1 MLSFV
6 CICSMFVVIQAQYIR
21 LVLYILILYHTVV
34 KKCSNKL
41 DDTVTIQDRL
51 KQVFDALGITIYQI
65 AKELGENP
73 SKFYNI
79 LNGRAKPSYD
89 TIMSL
94 LACYPQISADYLIR
108 GILPVLNS
116 PEANAKMMVSDDDTI
131 EVPFVPVRFYAT
143 FVESYSEG
151 GNTTDAET
159 FRVRK
164 PVLKGHKQA
173 VVLEISGNSMSP
185 QLAHGAKVLA
195 VPVSENNWEYQSGGV
210 YAVMYRD
217 YFVVKRIRDNEL
229 LTRKYLTLHS
239 DNPNGGNVTVPLQ
252 DIRGLWKIVSIVEAP
267 VE

>member
-1 MLSFV
+1 MND
-6 CICSMFVVIQAQYIR
+6 A
-21 LVLYILILYHTVV
+21 
-34 KKCSNKL
+34 
-41 DDTVTIQDRL
+41 VTIQDRL

-116 PEANAKMMVSDDDTI
+116 PEPNAKMMSSDDETV

-143 FVESYSEG
+143 FVESYADGSSASE
-151 GNTTDAET
+151 TES

-164 PVLKGHKQA
+164 PVMKGHRQA

-195 VPVSENNWEYQSGGV
+195 VRISESDWEYQSGGV

-229 LTRKYLTLHS
+229 ITRKYLTLHS

-252 DIRGLWKIVSIVEAP
+252 DIRGMWKIVTIVEAP

>member
-1 MLSFV
+1 M
-6 CICSMFVVIQAQYIR
+6 
-21 LVLYILILYHTVV
+21 
-34 KKCSNKL
+34 
-41 DDTVTIQDRL
+41 TIQDRL

-94 LACYPQISADYLIR
+94 LACYPQISADFLIR
-108 GILPVLNS
+108 GIMPVLNS
-116 PEANAKMMVSDDDTI
+116 PEANARLAPTESDDTI
-131 EVPFVPVRFYAT
+131 EIPFVPVKFYAT
-143 FVESYSEG
+143 FVESYS
-151 GNTTDAET
+151 DASSTADVES

-164 PVLKGHKQA
+164 PVVKGHKNP
-173 VVLEISGNSMSP
+173 VVLEISGSSMSP
-185 QLAHGAKVLA
+185 QLTHGAKVLA

-252 DIRGLWKIVSIVEAP
+252 DIRGIWKIVSIVEAP

>member
-1 MLSFV
+1 MSIIVCLRNTGAIYNTCIALSFISAIIMEKCLNKTDSTV
-6 CICSMFVVIQAQYIR
+6 SIQI
-21 LVLYILILYHTVV
+21 
-34 KKCSNKL
+34 
-41 DDTVTIQDRL
+41 RL

-94 LACYPQISADYLIR
+94 LTCYPHISADFLIR
-108 GILPVLNS
+108 GVMPVLSS
-116 PEANAKMMVSDDDTI
+116 PEANAVMASTDDDTV

-143 FVESYSEG
+143 FVESYADRMG
-151 GNTTDAET
+151 TTDTEL

-164 PVLKGHKQA
+164 PVTKGHKHA
-173 VVLEISGNSMSP
+173 VVLEISGSSMSP

-195 VPVSENNWEYQSGGV
+195 VPVNQSDWEYQSGGV
-210 YAVMYRD
+210 FAVMYRD

-252 DIRGLWKIVSIVEAP
+252 DIRGLWKIVTIVEAP

>member
-1 MLSFV
+1 M
-6 CICSMFVVIQAQYIR
+6 INCSDKIEDPM
-21 LVLYILILYHTVV
+21 
-34 KKCSNKL
+34 
-41 DDTVTIQDRL
+41 TIQDRL

-108 GILPVLNS
+108 GNLPVLNS
-116 PEANAKMMVSDDDTI
+116 PEANANMVSADEATVEI
-131 EVPFVPVRFYAT
+131 PFVPVRFYAT
-143 FVESYSEG
+143 FVESFADG
-151 GNTTDAET
+151 GNALET
-159 FRVRK
+159 EPFRVRK
-164 PVLKGHKQA
+164 PVVKGHKNA
-173 VVLEISGNSMSP
+173 VILEISGNSMSP

-195 VPVSENNWEYQSGGV
+195 VPVSESDWQYQSGGV

-217 YFVVKRIRDNEL
+217 YFVVKRVRDNEL
-229 LTRKYLTLHS
+229 ITRNYLTLHS

-252 DIRGLWKIVSIVEAP
+252 DMRGMWKIVTIVEAP

>member
-1 MLSFV
+1 MAEN
-6 CICSMFVVIQAQYIR
+6 CS
-21 LVLYILILYHTVV
+21 
-34 KKCSNKL
+34 KKIDNA
-41 DDTVTIQDRL
+41 VTIQDRL
-51 KQVFDALGITIYQI
+51 KHIFDALGITIYQI

-108 GILPVLNS
+108 GITPVLNTT
-116 PEANAKMMVSDDDTI
+116 ETNVRLMISDDDTV
-131 EVPFVPVRFYAT
+131 EVPFVPVKFYAS
-143 FVESYSEG
+143 FVESYAEG
-151 GNTTDAET
+151 SSTTDGEL

-164 PVLKGHKQA
+164 PVTKGHKNA

-195 VPVSENNWEYQSGGV
+195 VPVNESNWEYQSGGV

-229 LTRKYLTLHS
+229 ITRKYLTLHS

-252 DIRGLWKIVSIVEAP
+252 DIRGIWKIVTIVEAP

>member
-1 MLSFV
+1 MEK
-6 CICSMFVVIQAQYIR
+6 R
-21 LVLYILILYHTVV
+21 LVKIDGTV
-34 KKCSNKL
+34 S
-41 DDTVTIQDRL
+41 IQSRL

-116 PEANAKMMVSDDDTI
+116 PEANAVISNSDEDTM

-143 FVESYSEG
+143 FVESYADGIGTMDSEM
-151 GNTTDAET
+151 

-164 PVLKGHKQA
+164 PVTKGHKHA

-195 VPVSENNWEYQSGGV
+195 VPINQSDWEYQSGGV
-210 YAVMYRD
+210 FAVMYRD

-229 LTRKYLTLHS
+229 ITRKYLTLHS

-252 DIRGLWKIVSIVEAP
+252 DIRGLWKIVTIVESP

>member
-1 MLSFV
+1 ME
-6 CICSMFVVIQAQYIR
+6 
-21 LVLYILILYHTVV
+21 
-34 KKCSNKL
+34 KKCSEKM
-41 DDTVTIQDRL
+41 DKVASIQDRL

-94 LACYPQISADYLIR
+94 LTCYPQISADYLIR
-108 GILPVLNS
+108 GMLPVLNS
-116 PEANAKMMVSDDDTI
+116 PEANAAVTDTDEDTL
-131 EVPFVPVRFYAT
+131 EVPFVPVRFYAS
-143 FVESYSEG
+143 FVESYGDGTGS
-151 GNTTDAET
+151 TDMEP
-159 FRVRK
+159 FRIRK
-164 PVLKGHKQA
+164 AVARGHKHA

-195 VPVSENNWEYQSGGV
+195 VPVSENDWVYQSGGV

-229 LTRKYLTLHS
+229 LTRKFLTLHS

-252 DIRGLWKIVSIVEAP
+252 DIRGLWKIVMIVEAP

>member
-1 MLSFV
+1 M
-6 CICSMFVVIQAQYIR
+6 
-21 LVLYILILYHTVV
+21 
-34 KKCSNKL
+34 KKCL
-41 DDTVTIQDRL
+41 DDMSKPVAIQERL

-89 TIMSL
+89 TMMSL
-94 LACYPQISADYLIR
+94 LTCYPQISADYLIR

-116 PEANAKMMVSDDDTI
+116 ADSNARISTADDDTV
-131 EVPFVPVRFYAT
+131 EVPFVPVRFYAS
-143 FVESYSEG
+143 FVESFADG
-151 GNTTDAET
+151 TNTMDIEP

-164 PVLKGHKQA
+164 TVTKGHKNS
-173 VVLEISGNSMSP
+173 VVIEISGNSMSP

-195 VPVSENNWEYQSGGV
+195 VPVSESDWEYQSGGV
-210 YAVMYRD
+210 FAVMYRD

-229 LTRKYLTLHS
+229 ITRKYLTLHS
-239 DNPNGGNVTVPLQ
+239 DNPNGGNVTVALQ
-252 DIRGLWKIVSIVEAP
+252 DIRGLWKIVTIVEAP

>member
-1 MLSFV
+1 MEKCLDK
-6 CICSMFVVIQAQYIR
+6 IDG
-21 LVLYILILYHTVV
+21 TVSV
-34 KKCSNKL
+34 QS
-41 DDTVTIQDRL
+41 RL
-51 KQVFDALGITIYQI
+51 KQVFEALGITIYQI

-116 PEANAKMMVSDDDTI
+116 PEANAVMTITNDDTVD
-131 EVPFVPVRFYAT
+131 VPFVPVRFYAT
-143 FVESYSEG
+143 FVESYADGTSP
-151 GNTTDAET
+151 TDAEM

-164 PVLKGHKQA
+164 PVTKGHKQA

-195 VPVSENNWEYQSGGV
+195 VPVNESDWEYQSGGV
-210 YAVMYRD
+210 FAVMYRD

-229 LTRKYLTLHS
+229 ITRKYLTLHS

-252 DIRGLWKIVSIVEAP
+252 DIRGLWKIVTIVEAP

>member
-1 MLSFV
+1 MKETAS
-6 CICSMFVVIQAQYIR
+6 IQ
-21 LVLYILILYHTVV
+21 T
-34 KKCSNKL
+34 
-41 DDTVTIQDRL
+41 RL

-108 GILPVLNS
+108 GIMPVLNP
-116 PEANAKMMVSDDDTI
+116 PENNAALVTPSDNTVEI
-131 EVPFVPVRFYAT
+131 PFVPVRFYAS
-143 FVESYSEG
+143 FVESYADGS
-151 GNTTDAET
+151 NSAET
-159 FRVRK
+159 ETFLVRSS
-164 PVLKGHKQA
+164 VTKGHKRA
-173 VVLEISGNSMSP
+173 VVIEISGNSMSP

-195 VPVSENNWEYQSGGV
+195 VPVSESDWEYQSGGV

-252 DIRGLWKIVSIVEAP
+252 DIRGLWKIVTIVEAP

>member
-1 MLSFV
+1 MEK
-6 CICSMFVVIQAQYIR
+6 R
-21 LVLYILILYHTVV
+21 LVKIDGTV
-34 KKCSNKL
+34 S
-41 DDTVTIQDRL
+41 IQSRL

-108 GILPVLNS
+108 GTLPVLNS
-116 PEANAKMMVSDDDTI
+116 PEANAVISNSDEDTV

-143 FVESYSEG
+143 FVESYADGIGTRDSEM
-151 GNTTDAET
+151 

-164 PVLKGHKQA
+164 PVTKGHKHA

-195 VPVSENNWEYQSGGV
+195 VPINQSDWEYQSGGV
-210 YAVMYRD
+210 FAVMYRD

-229 LTRKYLTLHS
+229 ITRNYLTLHS

-252 DIRGLWKIVSIVEAP
+252 DIRGLWKIVTIVESP

>member
-1 MLSFV
+1 MEKCLDKTDGTVS
-6 CICSMFVVIQAQYIR
+6 IQ
-21 LVLYILILYHTVV
+21 
-34 KKCSNKL
+34 N
-41 DDTVTIQDRL
+41 RL

-108 GILPVLNS
+108 GILPVLTS
-116 PEANAKMMVSDDDTI
+116 PEANAVMTKADEDTL
-131 EVPFVPVRFYAT
+131 EVPFVPVRFYAS
-143 FVESYSEG
+143 FVESYADG
-151 GNTTDAET
+151 IGTTDSEM

-164 PVLKGHKQA
+164 PVMKGHKRA

-195 VPVSENNWEYQSGGV
+195 VPVNESDWEYQSGGV
-210 YAVMYRD
+210 FAVMYRD

-229 LTRKYLTLHS
+229 ITRKYLTLHS

-252 DIRGLWKIVSIVEAP
+252 DIRGLWKIVTIVEAP

>member
-1 MLSFV
+1 MAEN
-6 CICSMFVVIQAQYIR
+6 CS
-21 LVLYILILYHTVV
+21 
-34 KKCSNKL
+34 KKIDSI
-41 DDTVTIQDRL
+41 VTIQDRL
-51 KQVFDALGITIYQI
+51 KHVFDALGITIYQI

-108 GILPVLNS
+108 GTLPVLNS
-116 PEANAKMMVSDDDTI
+116 PEANARVMESNDDTA

-143 FVESYSEG
+143 FVESYADG
-151 GNTTDAET
+151 AGVTDTEL

-164 PVLKGHKQA
+164 PVLKGHKRA
-173 VVLEISGNSMSP
+173 VVLEISGSSMSP

-195 VPVSENNWEYQSGGV
+195 VPVNESDWEYQSGGV

-229 LTRKYLTLHS
+229 ITRKYLTLHS

-252 DIRGLWKIVSIVEAP
+252 DIRGMWKIVTIVEAP

>member
-1 MLSFV
+1 MSLRTPQKTDS
-6 CICSMFVVIQAQYIR
+6 IG
-21 LVLYILILYHTVV
+21 
-34 KKCSNKL
+34 
-41 DDTVTIQDRL
+41 TIQDRL
-51 KQVFDALGITIYQI
+51 KQVFDSLGITIYQI

-94 LACYPQISADYLIR
+94 LVCYPQISADYLIR
-108 GILPVLNS
+108 GILPVLHS
-116 PEANAKMMVSDDDTI
+116 PEANANVVNTDDDTV

-143 FVESYSEG
+143 FVESFADG
-151 GNTTDAET
+151 GATLET
-159 FRVRK
+159 EPFRVRK
-164 PVLKGHKQA
+164 PVLKGHKKA
-173 VVLEISGNSMSP
+173 VILEISGNSMSP

-195 VPVSENNWEYQSGGV
+195 VPVSESDWEYQSGGV

-229 LTRKYLTLHS
+229 ITRRYLTLHS

-252 DIRGLWKIVSIVEAP
+252 DIRGLWKIVTIVEAP

>member
-1 MLSFV
+1 ME
-6 CICSMFVVIQAQYIR
+6 
-21 LVLYILILYHTVV
+21 
-34 KKCSNKL
+34 KKCSEKMNK
-41 DDTVTIQDRL
+41 VASIQERL

-94 LACYPQISADYLIR
+94 LTCYPQISADYLIR
-108 GILPVLNS
+108 GMLPILNT
-116 PEANAKMMVSDDDTI
+116 PETNAAVTAADEETM
-131 EVPFVPVRFYAT
+131 EVPFVPVRFYAS
-143 FVESYSEG
+143 FVESYGEG
-151 GNTTDAET
+151 TGATDMEP
-159 FRVRK
+159 FRIRK
-164 PVLKGHKQA
+164 TVTKAHKHA

-195 VPVSENNWEYQSGGV
+195 VPVGENDWVYQSGGV

-229 LTRKYLTLHS
+229 LTRKFLTLHS
-239 DNPNGGNVTVPLQ
+239 DNPNGGNVTVSLQ
-252 DIRGLWKIVSIVEAP
+252 DIRGLWKIVMIVEAP

>member
-1 MLSFV
+1 ME
-6 CICSMFVVIQAQYIR
+6 
-21 LVLYILILYHTVV
+21 
-34 KKCSNKL
+34 KCSEKINEA
-41 DDTVTIQDRL
+41 VSIQDRL
-51 KQVFDALGITIYQI
+51 KHVFDALGITIYQI

-116 PEANAKMMVSDDDTI
+116 PEANAKLTASDEDTL
-131 EVPFVPVRFYAT
+131 EVPFVPVRFYAS
-143 FVESYSEG
+143 FVESYSDG
-151 GNTTDAET
+151 INSTDMEM
-159 FRVRK
+159 FRIRK
-164 PVLKGHKQA
+164 TVMKSHKRA

-195 VPVSENNWEYQSGGV
+195 VPVSESDWEYQSGGV

-252 DIRGLWKIVSIVEAP
+252 DIRGLWKIVTIVEAP

>member
-1 MLSFV
+1 MSENCL
-6 CICSMFVVIQAQYIR
+6 
-21 LVLYILILYHTVV
+21 
-34 KKCSNKL
+34 KKIDSA
-41 DDTVTIQDRL
+41 VTIQDRL

-89 TIMSL
+89 TIISL

-108 GILPVLNS
+108 GTLPILNTA
-116 PEANAKMMVSDDDTI
+116 ETNARMVNADEDSI
-131 EVPFVPVRFYAT
+131 EVPFVPVKFYAT
-143 FVESYSEG
+143 FVESYADGSVA
-151 GNTTDAET
+151 TDTEM

-164 PVLKGHKQA
+164 AIMKGHKRA
-173 VVLEISGNSMSP
+173 VVLEISGNSMTP

-195 VPVSENNWEYQSGGV
+195 VPINETNWEYQSGGV

-217 YFVVKRIRDNEL
+217 YFVVKRVRDNEL

-239 DNPNGGNVTVPLQ
+239 DNPNGGNVTVPLK
-252 DIRGLWKIVSIVEAP
+252 DIRAIWKIVSIVEAP

>member
-1 MLSFV
+1 ME
-6 CICSMFVVIQAQYIR
+6 
-21 LVLYILILYHTVV
+21 
-34 KKCSNKL
+34 KCL
-41 DDTVTIQDRL
+41 DKVDGTMTIQNRL

-116 PEANAKMMVSDDDTI
+116 PQANAVMTVTDEDTV

-143 FVESYSEG
+143 FVESYAEG
-151 GNTTDAET
+151 IGTTDAEM
-159 FRVRK
+159 FRGRK
-164 PVLKGHKQA
+164 PVTKGHKQA

-195 VPVSENNWEYQSGGV
+195 VPVNQSDWEYQSGGV
-210 YAVMYRD
+210 FAVMYRD

-229 LTRKYLTLHS
+229 ITRKYLTLHS

-252 DIRGLWKIVSIVEAP
+252 DIRGLWKIVTIVEAP

>member
-1 MLSFV
+1 M
-6 CICSMFVVIQAQYIR
+6 AE
-21 LVLYILILYHTVV
+21 
-34 KKCSNKL
+34 KCLEKISEA
-41 DDTVTIQDRL
+41 VTIQDRL
-51 KQVFDALGITIYQI
+51 KHVFDALGITIYQI

-108 GILPVLNS
+108 GILPILNS
-116 PEANAKMMVSDDDTI
+116 PEANAKVSDTDEETVEI
-131 EVPFVPVRFYAT
+131 PFVPVRFYAT
-143 FVESYSEG
+143 FVESFADGYS
-151 GNTTDAET
+151 TSET
-159 FRVRK
+159 EMFRVRR
-164 PVLKGHKQA
+164 PVLKGHKRA

-195 VPVSENNWEYQSGGV
+195 VPINENDWEYQSGGV

-229 LTRKYLTLHS
+229 ITRKYLTLHS
-239 DNPNGGNVTVPLQ
+239 DNPNGGNVTVPMQ
-252 DIRGLWKIVSIVEAP
+252 DIRGLWKIVTIVEAP

>member
-1 MLSFV
+1 MAKNCLEKVDNMTS
-6 CICSMFVVIQAQYIR
+6 
-21 LVLYILILYHTVV
+21 
-34 KKCSNKL
+34 
-41 DDTVTIQDRL
+41 IQDRL
-51 KQVFDALGITIYQI
+51 KQVFDSLGITIYQI

-108 GILPVLNS
+108 GILPVLNT
-116 PEANAKMMVSDDDTI
+116 PEANAVVSDADEDTAEI
-131 EVPFVPVRFYAT
+131 PFVPVRFYAT
-143 FVESYSEG
+143 FVESYADG
-151 GNTTDAET
+151 IGATDTEM

-164 PVLKGHKQA
+164 PVLKGHKKA

-195 VPVSENNWEYQSGGV
+195 VPVSESDWEYQSGGV

-239 DNPNGGNVTVPLQ
+239 DNPNGGNVTVPLH
-252 DIRGLWKIVSIVEAP
+252 DIRGMWKIVTIVEAP

>member
-1 MLSFV
+1 M
-6 CICSMFVVIQAQYIR
+6 
-21 LVLYILILYHTVV
+21 
-34 KKCSNKL
+34 
-41 DDTVTIQDRL
+41 TIQDRL

-108 GILPVLNS
+108 GIMPVLNP
-116 PEANAKMMVSDDDTI
+116 PEGNAQLMAVSDDDTI
-131 EVPFVPVRFYAT
+131 EVPFVPVKFYAT
-143 FVESYSEG
+143 FVESYSD
-151 GNTTDAET
+151 TIRSTDTEM

-164 PVLKGHKQA
+164 PLARGHKNP
-173 VVLEISGNSMSP
+173 VVLEISGSSMSP
-185 QLAHGAKVLA
+185 QLTHGAKVLA

-229 LTRKYLTLHS
+229 LTRQYLTLHS
-239 DNPNGGNVTVPLQ
+239 DNPNGGNVTVPLR
-252 DIRGLWKIVSIVEAP
+252 DIRGLWKIVAIVEAP

>member
-1 MLSFV
+1 M
-6 CICSMFVVIQAQYIR
+6 
-21 LVLYILILYHTVV
+21 
-34 KKCSNKL
+34 
-41 DDTVTIQDRL
+41 TIQDRL
-51 KQVFDALGITIYQI
+51 KHIFDALGITIYQI

-108 GILPVLNS
+108 GITPVLNTT
-116 PEANAKMMVSDDDTI
+116 ETNVRLMISDDDTV
-131 EVPFVPVRFYAT
+131 EVPFVPVKFYAS
-143 FVESYSEG
+143 FVESYAEG
-151 GNTTDAET
+151 SSTTDGEL

-164 PVLKGHKQA
+164 PVTKGHKNA

-195 VPVSENNWEYQSGGV
+195 VPVNESNWEYQSGGV

-229 LTRKYLTLHS
+229 ITRKYLTLHS

-252 DIRGLWKIVSIVEAP
+252 DIRGIWKIVTIVEAP

>member
-1 MLSFV
+1 MKGAVS
-6 CICSMFVVIQAQYIR
+6 
-21 LVLYILILYHTVV
+21 
-34 KKCSNKL
+34 
-41 DDTVTIQDRL
+41 IQDRL

-94 LACYPQISADYLIR
+94 LACYPQISADFLIR
-108 GILPVLNS
+108 GTLPVLNI
-116 PEANAKMMVSDDDTI
+116 PENNASLVMPFNDTVD
-131 EVPFVPVRFYAT
+131 VPFVPVRFYAT
-143 FVESYSEG
+143 FVEGFADGS
-151 GNTTDAET
+151 NTAERET
-159 FRVRK
+159 FPVRSS
-164 PVLKGHKQA
+164 VTKGYKRA
-173 VVLEISGNSMSP
+173 VVIEISGNSMSP

-195 VPVSENNWEYQSGGV
+195 VPISESDWEYQSGGV

-229 LTRKYLTLHS
+229 LTRKYLMLHS

-252 DIRGLWKIVSIVEAP
+252 DIRGLWKIVTIVEAP

>member
-1 MLSFV
+1 MAEN
-6 CICSMFVVIQAQYIR
+6 CS
-21 LVLYILILYHTVV
+21 
-34 KKCSNKL
+34 KKI
-41 DDTVTIQDRL
+41 DGIVTIQDRL

-108 GILPVLNS
+108 GIMPVLKS
-116 PEANAKMMVSDDDTI
+116 PEANARLMSADEDTMEI
-131 EVPFVPVRFYAT
+131 PFIPVKFYAS
-143 FVESYSEG
+143 FVESFADGIS
-151 GNTTDAET
+151 TADAEL

-164 PVLKGHKQA
+164 SVTKGHKQA

-229 LTRKYLTLHS
+229 LTRKYLMLHS

-252 DIRGLWKIVSIVEAP
+252 DIRGIWKIVSIVEAP

>member
-1 MLSFV
+1 M
-6 CICSMFVVIQAQYIR
+6 
-21 LVLYILILYHTVV
+21 TE
-34 KKCSNKL
+34 KCSEKISEA
-41 DDTVTIQDRL
+41 VTIQDRL
-51 KQVFDALGITIYQI
+51 KHVFDALGITIYQI

-108 GILPVLNS
+108 GILPILNS
-116 PEANAKMMVSDDDTI
+116 PEANAKVTDTDEETI
-131 EVPFVPVRFYAT
+131 EIPFVPVRFYAT
-143 FVESYSEG
+143 FVESFSDGYSVSDTEM
-151 GNTTDAET
+151 

-164 PVLKGHKQA
+164 PILKGHKKA

-195 VPVSENNWEYQSGGV
+195 VPISENDWEYQSGGV

-229 LTRKYLTLHS
+229 ITRKYLTLHS

-252 DIRGLWKIVSIVEAP
+252 DIRGLWKIVTIVEAP

>member
-1 MLSFV
+1 MAENCL
-6 CICSMFVVIQAQYIR
+6 
-21 LVLYILILYHTVV
+21 
-34 KKCSNKL
+34 KKIASP
-41 DDTVTIQDRL
+41 VTIQDRL

-108 GILPVLNS
+108 GILPILNS
-116 PEANAKMMVSDDDTI
+116 PQANARLLSADDDTI
-131 EVPFVPVRFYAT
+131 EVPFIPVKFYAT
-143 FVESYSEG
+143 FVESFAEG
-151 GNTTDAET
+151 IHATDVDS

-164 PVLKGHKQA
+164 PIVKGHKNS

-195 VPVSENNWEYQSGGV
+195 IPVSENNWEYQSGGV

-229 LTRKYLTLHS
+229 LTKKYLTLHS

-252 DIRGLWKIVSIVEAP
+252 DIRGLWKIVAIVEAP

>member
-1 MLSFV
+1 M
-6 CICSMFVVIQAQYIR
+6 
-21 LVLYILILYHTVV
+21 
-34 KKCSNKL
+34 
-41 DDTVTIQDRL
+41 TIQDRL

-108 GILPVLNS
+108 GIMPVLNS
-116 PEANAKMMVSDDDTI
+116 SEGNAVLMPSDDTTI
-131 EVPFVPVRFYAT
+131 EVPFVPVKFYGS
-143 FVESYSEG
+143 FVESYADGSGTTESES
-151 GNTTDAET
+151 
-159 FRVRK
+159 FPVRK
-164 PVLKGHKQA
+164 PVLKGHKNA
-173 VVLEISGNSMSP
+173 VVLEISGSSMSP

-195 VPVSENNWEYQSGGV
+195 VPVGENNWEYQSGGV
-210 YAVMYRD
+210 FAVMYRD

-252 DIRGLWKIVSIVEAP
+252 DIRGLWKIVAIVEAP

>member
-1 MLSFV
+1 MS
-6 CICSMFVVIQAQYIR
+6 
-21 LVLYILILYHTVV
+21 
-34 KKCSNKL
+34 
-41 DDTVTIQDRL
+41 IQDRL
-51 KQVFDALGITIYQI
+51 KHIFDALGITIYQI

-108 GILPVLNS
+108 GIMPVLNS
-116 PEANAKMMVSDDDTI
+116 PEANATLMTSDEDTL
-131 EVPFVPVRFYAT
+131 EVPFVPVRFYAS
-143 FVESYSEG
+143 FVESYADG
-151 GNTTDAET
+151 INNTDMEM
-159 FRVRK
+159 FRIRK
-164 PVLKGHKQA
+164 PVMKGHKRA

-195 VPVSENNWEYQSGGV
+195 VPVSESDWEYQSGGV

-252 DIRGLWKIVSIVEAP
+252 DIRGLWKIVTIVEAP

>member
-1 MLSFV
+1 MAENCL
-6 CICSMFVVIQAQYIR
+6 
-21 LVLYILILYHTVV
+21 
-34 KKCSNKL
+34 KKIAPP
-41 DDTVTIQDRL
+41 VTIQDRL

-116 PEANAKMMVSDDDTI
+116 PQANARLLSADDDTI
-131 EVPFVPVRFYAT
+131 EVPFIPVKFYAT
-143 FVESYSEG
+143 FVESFAEG
-151 GNTTDAET
+151 IHATDVDS

-164 PVLKGHKQA
+164 PIVKGHKNS

-195 VPVSENNWEYQSGGV
+195 IPVSENNWEYQSGGV

-252 DIRGLWKIVSIVEAP
+252 DIRGLWKIVAIVEAP

>member
-1 MLSFV
+1 MTEN
-6 CICSMFVVIQAQYIR
+6 CS
-21 LVLYILILYHTVV
+21 T
-34 KKCSNKL
+34 KL
-41 DDTVTIQDRL
+41 DTTVSIQERL

-116 PEANAKMMVSDDDTI
+116 PEANAIMMNSDDDTL

-143 FVESYSEG
+143 FVESYAEG
-151 GNTTDAET
+151 MGSTEAES

-164 PVLKGHKQA
+164 PVTKGHKNA

-195 VPVSENNWEYQSGGV
+195 VPVNQSDWEYQSGGV

-252 DIRGLWKIVSIVEAP
+252 DIRGLWKIVAIVEAP

>member
-1 MLSFV
+1 MAEN
-6 CICSMFVVIQAQYIR
+6 CS
-21 LVLYILILYHTVV
+21 
-34 KKCSNKL
+34 KKI
-41 DDTVTIQDRL
+41 DGIVTIQDRL

-108 GILPVLNS
+108 GIMPVLKD
-116 PEANAKMMVSDDDTI
+116 PEANARLMNADEDTI
-131 EVPFVPVRFYAT
+131 EIPFIPVKFYAS
-143 FVESYSEG
+143 FVESFADGISTADVES
-151 GNTTDAET
+151 

-164 PVLKGHKQA
+164 SVTKGHKQT

-229 LTRKYLTLHS
+229 LTRKYLMLHS

-252 DIRGLWKIVSIVEAP
+252 DIRGIWKIVSIVEAP